1 MKRQRDKKRSAFAYC
16 VHVIVILAVI
26 SFLMLLG
33 TFGVM
38 AIYGVSFATMQA
50 TIGILLIFLFNLA
63 LVCPMLI
70 SRKLVKPLS
79 KLNQASAKL
88 AKGQF
93 DVDLDYNGNIQELD
107 SLFDD
112 MRTMAGELSS
122 VETLRSD
129 FVSTVSHEFK
139 TPLASIEGYATLLQN
154 PDLTEADRQ
163 DCTDKILSGTRRLS
177 TLVSNVL
184 MLSRLERR
192 KVTPEYVDYRLDD
205 QIMQVLLEQE
215 PAWSQKNI
223 DFDLNLNAVPYH
235 GAEALLYHVW
245 SNLIGNAVKYS
256 PEGGQVAISLAKENS
271 TIIFWIED
279 HGPGIGEK
287 DLKHIFEKFY
297 QADTAHKKEGNGL
310 GLAQVKQ
317 ILDLLGGSVSAE
329 SDGTSGTTFTVILP
343 VEAQKQSE

>member
-1 MKRQRDKKRSAFAYC
+1 MSNADFPKAGQAARQTESGIRKAY
-16 VHVIVILAVI
+16 
-26 SFLMLLG
+26 S
-33 TFGVM
+33 
-38 AIYGVSFATMQA
+38 
-50 TIGILLIFLFNLA
+50 
-63 LVCPMLI
+63 
-70 SRKLVKPLS
+70 
-79 KLNQASAKL
+79 
-88 AKGQF
+88 
-93 DVDLDYNGNIQELD
+93 GNIQELD
-107 SLFDD
+107 SLFND

-215 PAWSQKNI
+215 PAWNQKNI
-223 DFDLNLNAVPYH
+223 DFDLNLNDVPYH

-256 PEGGQVAISLAKENS
+256 PEGGQVAISLATENS
-271 TIIFWIED
+271 AVIFRIED
-279 HGPGIGEK
+279 HGPGISEK

-297 QADTAHKKEGNGL
+297 QADTAHKKDGNGL

-317 ILDLLGGSVSAE
+317 ILDLLGGSVSAD
-329 SDGTSGTTFTVILP
+329 SDGTSGSTFTVILP
-343 VEAQKQSE
+343 INTKEQSE